1 MISPIV
7 PFTIK
12 GAIWYQGES
21 NADRAYQYR
30 ELFPLMIKD
39 WRKQWKSDF
48 PFYFV
53 QLANYMPELPQPAE
67 AAWAELREAQFQ
79 TLLHLENTGMA
90 VTIDIGEAKDI
101 HPKNKQEV
109 GRRLALIARA
119 NTYNENI
126 TFSGPVYDSYR
137 IEGNCIRITFK
148 HAEMGLKTKNG
159 EPLKGFAIA
168 GSDHKF
174 HWAEAVIRGN
184 DIVVSCKDIENPV
197 AVRYAWASNPV
208 CNLING
214 AGLPASPFRTDD
226 WVGITYLKK

>member
-1 MISPIV
+1 MIHPIV

-21 NADRAYQYR
+21 NAEKAYQYR

-39 WRKQWKSDF
+39 WRTQWKSDF

-53 QLANYMPELPQPAE
+53 QLANFMPELPQPAE
-67 AAWAELREAQFQ
+67 AAWAELREAQLR
-79 TLLHLENTGMA
+79 TLHLDNTGMA
-90 VTIDIGEAKDI
+90 VTIDIGDAKDI

-119 NTYNENI
+119 DTYKENI
-126 TFSGPVYDSYR
+126 AYSGPVYDSYR
-137 IEGNCIRITFK
+137 IEGNTIRITFK
-148 HAEMGLKTKNG
+148 QAAEGLKTKNG
-159 EPLKGFAIA
+159 ETLKGFAIA
-168 GSDHKF
+168 GLDHKF
-174 HWAEAVIRGN
+174 HWANAVIEGN
-184 DIVVSCKDIENPV
+184 EIVVSCKEVEHPI

-208 CNLING
+208 CNLYNE

-226 WVGITYLKK
+226 WPGMTLMKK